1 MFEIEKIFSSG
12 AGDAL
17 NTALAYRDGK
27 NISAFG
33 LCSFGKAAITALCA
47 NKAHS
52 GVDDGPLLIVA
63 GDFYLARAFYE
74 QLKCLLPDVELLPA
88 RDDTLVYRDAL
99 SGENVLTRLKT
110 LKDIVTGR
118 AKTVVCCA
126 EALMQI
132 YPDRDAFLS
141 HCMTVEKGRSYDL
154 DAIVSMLVEAGYKRE
169 PQLTDVGRF
178 SLRGDILD
186 VWSVGEELSLI
197 HI

>member
-74 QLKCLLPDVELLPA
+74 QLIAEV
-88 RDDTLVYRDAL
+88 R
-99 SGENVLTRLKT
+99 SGKQYLRKTEIACEEVL
-110 LKDIVTGR
+110 
-118 AKTVVCCA
+118 
-126 EALMQI
+126 
-132 YPDRDAFLS
+132 
-141 HCMTVEKGRSYDL
+141 
-154 DAIVSMLVEAGYKRE
+154 
-169 PQLTDVGRF
+169 
-178 SLRGDILD
+178 
-186 VWSVGEELSLI
+186 
-197 HI
+197 